1 MRIRVSVK
9 PGSSTEA
16 VSRQPDGSL
25 LVRVRARAHDGEAN
39 AAVIKAVAGFLDVP
53 KSRVAIVSGQ
63 RSRAKLLDVP
73 D

>member
-25 LVRVRARAHDGEAN
+25 LVRVHERAHDGEAN
-39 AAVIKAVAGFLDVP
+39 AAVIKAVAGFLGLP
-53 KSRVAIVSGQ
+53 KSRVLIVSGQ
-63 RSRAKLLDVP
+63 RGRSKLLEVP